1 MPVSASDVFRLLGEK
16 TRLRS
21 LLLLAAEG
29 ELCVCELTWALDV
42 VQPRVS
48 RHLAQLRAGGLVR
61 DRREGQWVHYRLA
74 PDLPGWVY
82 DAIAAAGQG
91 AAAGLADDRRRL
103 RAMPDRPAMRCAG

>member
-1 MPVSASDVFRLLGEK
+1 MPVSVSDVFRLLGDE

-29 ELCVCELTWALDV
+29 ELCVCELTWTLDV
-42 VQPRVS
+42 VQPKIS

-61 DRREGQWVHYRLA
+61 DRRDGQWVHYRLA
-74 PDLPGWVY
+74 PELPDWAHAV
-82 DAIAAAGQG
+82 IRAAEQG
-91 AAAGLADDRRRL
+91 AAGCLADDRRRL